1 MCAWTWAPSVLLVFP
16 EAVEIYG
23 APKIPTPGLGG
34 ARTCVSPL
42 EWLVLIFSPKG
53 VEPEVEGRETPLKN
67 CLGNGNNLKLSYF
80 KHNAIIKVT
89 G

>member
-1 MCAWTWAPSVLLVFP
+1 MYPL
-16 EAVEIYG
+16 
-23 APKIPTPGLGG
+23 
-34 ARTCVSPL
+34 L

>member
-1 MCAWTWAPSVLLVFP
+1 MGL
-16 EAVEIYG
+16 
-23 APKIPTPGLGG
+23 PKYPPRGRGEPGPMYPL
-34 ARTCVSPL
+34 L
-42 EWLVLIFSPKG
+42 EWLVLIFSPKE